1 MTSAMFLRG
10 IPLFEV
16 MISVTTM
23 RCLIVFVL
31 MESDIGR
38 GLASTVGEMAIH
50 SVLEVTNRT

>member
-16 MISVTTM
+16 MISVATM

-38 GLASTVGEMAIH
+38 GLASIVGEMAIH